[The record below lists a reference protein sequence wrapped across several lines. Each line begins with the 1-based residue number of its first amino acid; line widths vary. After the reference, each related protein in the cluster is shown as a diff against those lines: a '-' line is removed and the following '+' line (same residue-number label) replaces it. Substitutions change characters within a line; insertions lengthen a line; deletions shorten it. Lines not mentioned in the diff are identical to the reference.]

1 MLKKVVTQGLTLMS
15 FVKINDED
23 RGGKDRL
30 KLKIGEEA
38 FKARE

>member
-1 MLKKVVTQGLTLMS
+1 MS

-30 KLKIGEEA
+30 ELKIGEEEL
-38 FKARE
+38 KKRVK